1 MPRSIL
7 SETRIRSASDRAC
20 VFTELHCISA
30 FLSVKQ
36 GQQQKL
42 NLGAVVSITL
52 RKLFSTAKFNICYY
66 CFCYYF
72 IIQLVIVRWIG
83 YWQFYWGA
91 SQLGLF
97 LYLKGPWRR
106 IWLSQLKWW
115 GGTGRRWTEARN
127 ATAPRTAPLQKRII
141 WPTTVNH
148 DEAEEGCFIVSF
160 SPRRHPWRVN
170 VTIFKSLLLITRD
183 VFHSFL

>member
-7 SETRIRSASDRAC
+7 SETRIRSASDRVC

-42 NLGAVVSITL
+42 NFGVVVSITL

-115 GGTGRRWTEARN
+115 GGTGRRWTR
-127 ATAPRTAPLQKRII
+127 PGMQQPLG
-141 WPTTVNH
+141 P
-148 DEAEEGCFIVSF
+148 
-160 SPRRHPWRVN
+160 PPYRRELSGPQLSIMMKLR
-170 VTIFKSLLLITRD
+170 KAAS
-183 VFHSFL
+183 S